1 MAVPEALFRML
12 ESPAPTRQSLS
23 DLPNDPAVPAAEGIS
38 FAAVLQ
44 AVLPA
49 PSAEPTLEDGK
60 HESTGN
66 GLPVL
71 PGVITE
77 STVVPIVRKSD
88 LDLEDFAVGMGIN
101 RDLARLLLSE
111 TAPAAVDGMKTP
123 IDRAIVDIAVGEQD
137 TDSRGITEEEVA
149 VPLAMIAV
157 IPPPPNA
164 PPPIADEDLLMWRA
178 TVSRSETPRMTG
190 MAGMAQPLQLPVTP
204 AMTAS
209 PAMTMTP
216 AMTASP
222 AMTMTSAMTVT
233 MTPATPKLEPIS
245 VDSLPIRSSLSQ
257 LRLRTWAPDERDI
270 FRAVV
275 PAITPGILTERPRL
289 DRVPPPSGIATE
301 ADFTAAGYVSET
313 PVAETRY
320 EAPFVERFVTAP
332 KVERDQTSSWKDVD
346 PSVGRDESAP
356 RLTTSLSMS
365 TISETSVGVDR
376 SLATTTLLPIVGA
389 TLVEAPLAR
398 PSSTASQTA
407 EPGRVLVMPD
417 PTLTVDERVQAF
429 ADAVGERVLAQ
440 IRDDDWNVRLQLEPA
455 NMGTVDIDLT
465 LRGTAVVANVSVANG
480 EVRALLESGLPR
492 LRDSLETAGLQL
504 AGWTFGQSGSRPFNG
519 SAQGWTAQ
527 AVRRQQ
533 AATGDDSVNS
543 APLHAIAAR
552 EPSSRAIDLFV

>member
-157 IPPPPNA
+157 IPPPPSA

>member
-1 MAVPEALFRML
+1 
-12 ESPAPTRQSLS
+12 
-23 DLPNDPAVPAAEGIS
+23 
-38 FAAVLQ
+38 
-44 AVLPA
+44 
-49 PSAEPTLEDGK
+49 
-60 HESTGN
+60 
-66 GLPVL
+66 
-71 PGVITE
+71 
-77 STVVPIVRKSD
+77 
-88 LDLEDFAVGMGIN
+88 
-101 RDLARLLLSE
+101 
-111 TAPAAVDGMKTP
+111 
-123 IDRAIVDIAVGEQD
+123 
-137 TDSRGITEEEVA
+137 
-149 VPLAMIAV
+149 MIAV
-157 IPPPPNA
+157 IPPPPSA

-190 MAGMAQPLQLPVTP
+190 MAGMAQPLQLPVTPAMTASPAMTMTP

-332 KVERDQTSSWKDVD
+332 KVERDQASSWQDLD

-398 PSSTASQTA
+398 PSSTVSQTA

>member
-157 IPPPPNA
+157 IPPSPIAPPPIA
-164 PPPIADEDLLMWRA
+164 HPPIADEDLLMWRA

-209 PAMTMTP
+209 P
-216 AMTASP
+216 
-222 AMTMTSAMTVT
+222 AMTVT

-289 DRVPPPSGIATE
+289 DRVPPASGIATE
-301 ADFTAAGYVSET
+301 ADFTAAGYVSEAPVSET
-313 PVAETRY
+313 PY

-332 KVERDQTSSWKDVD
+332 KVERDQTSSWQDVD
-346 PSVGRDESAP
+346 PSVGRDDTAP

-533 AATGDDSVNS
+533 AATADDSVNS

>member
-137 TDSRGITEEEVA
+137 IDSRGITEEEVA

-157 IPPPPNA
+157 IPPPPSA

-190 MAGMAQPLQLPVTP
+190 MAGMAQPLQLPV
-204 AMTAS
+204 
-209 PAMTMTP
+209 TP

-313 PVAETRY
+313 PVSEPPY

-332 KVERDQTSSWKDVD
+332 KVERDQASSWQDLD

>member
-1 MAVPEALFRML
+1 M
-12 ESPAPTRQSLS
+12 
-23 DLPNDPAVPAAEGIS
+23 
-38 FAAVLQ
+38 
-44 AVLPA
+44 
-49 PSAEPTLEDGK
+49 
-60 HESTGN
+60 
-66 GLPVL
+66 
-71 PGVITE
+71 
-77 STVVPIVRKSD
+77 
-88 LDLEDFAVGMGIN
+88 
-101 RDLARLLLSE
+101 
-111 TAPAAVDGMKTP
+111 
-123 IDRAIVDIAVGEQD
+123 GEQD

-157 IPPPPNA
+157 IPPPPSA

-301 ADFTAAGYVSET
+301 ADFTAAGYGSET
-313 PVAETRY
+313 PVSEPPY

-332 KVERDQTSSWKDVD
+332 KVERDQASSWQDLD

-533 AATGDDSVNS
+533 AATADDSVNS

>member
-1 MAVPEALFRML
+1 MAVPETLFRML

-23 DLPNDPAVPAAEGIS
+23 DLSNDPAVPAAEGIS

-49 PSAEPTLEDGK
+49 PPAEPTLEDGK
-60 HESTGN
+60 HELTGN

-77 STVVPIVRKSD
+77 STAVPIVRESD

-137 TDSRGITEEEVA
+137 TDSRGITEEELA

-157 IPPPPNA
+157 IPPPPIA

-190 MAGMAQPLQLPVTP
+190 MAGMAQPLQLPVTQELP
-204 AMTAS
+204 VTQAL
-209 PAMTMTP
+209 PVTP

-222 AMTMTSAMTVT
+222 AMPVTPAMSVT
-233 MTPATPKLEPIS
+233 MTPTAPKLEPIP
-245 VDSLPIRSSLSQ
+245 VDPLPMRSSLSQ

-270 FRAVV
+270 LRAAA
-275 PAITPGILTERPRL
+275 PALTPVILTERSRL
-289 DRVPPPSGIATE
+289 DRAPLPSGIATE
-301 ADFTAAGYVSET
+301 GDLTAAGYVSEAPVSET
-313 PVAETRY
+313 PYA
-320 EAPFVERFVTAP
+320 ADLERFVPAP
-332 KVERDQTSSWKDVD
+332 KVERAQASSWKEVG

-365 TISETSVGVDR
+365 TISETSVGADR
-376 SLATTTLLPIVGA
+376 GLATTTTLPILGA

-398 PSSTASQTA
+398 PSITVSQPA

-429 ADAVGERVLAQ
+429 AEAVGERVLAQ
-440 IRDDDWNVRLQLEPA
+440 IRDDDWSVRLQMEPA

-533 AATGDDSVNS
+533 AATADDSSNAVT
-543 APLHAIAAR
+543 LHAIAAR
-552 EPSSRAIDLFV
+552 EPSSRTIDFFV

>member
-23 DLPNDPAVPAAEGIS
+23 DLPNDPAVHAAEGIS

-164 PPPIADEDLLMWRA
+164 HPPIADEDLLMWRA

-204 AMTAS
+204 AMTL
-209 PAMTMTP
+209 TP
-216 AMTASP
+216 
-222 AMTMTSAMTVT
+222 AMTVT

-332 KVERDQTSSWKDVD
+332 KVERDQASSWQDLD

-376 SLATTTLLPIVGA
+376 GLATTTLLPIVGA

>member
-111 TAPAAVDGMKTP
+111 TAPVAVDGMKTP

-157 IPPPPNA
+157 IP

-216 AMTASP
+216 
-222 AMTMTSAMTVT
+222 AMTVT

-301 ADFTAAGYVSET
+301 ADFTAAGYVSEA
-313 PVAETRY
+313 PVLETSY
-320 EAPFVERFVTAP
+320 DTPFVERFVTAP
-332 KVERDQTSSWKDVD
+332 KVERDQASSWKDVD

-465 LRGTAVVANVSVANG
+465 LRGTAVVANVSVVNG

-533 AATGDDSVNS
+533 AATADDSVNS

>member
-1 MAVPEALFRML
+1 ML

-157 IPPPPNA
+157 IPPPPSA